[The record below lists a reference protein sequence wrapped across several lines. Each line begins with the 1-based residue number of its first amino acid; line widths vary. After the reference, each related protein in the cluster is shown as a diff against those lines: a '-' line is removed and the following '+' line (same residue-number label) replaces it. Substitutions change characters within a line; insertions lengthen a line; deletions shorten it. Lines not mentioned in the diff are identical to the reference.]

1 MKKKLFTIAGALLLM
16 AFIGGGIY
24 LNSLLPIITGYAA
37 KNLASAVF
45 VSGRQAAE
53 VEALDLNFSLIRYV
67 SNTVDDEHKTVTS
80 RFLWG
85 ESTAAYREGYGVT
98 LLRGVNASTWQQ
110 QAFPLPPDTAATK
123 PLPRGD
129 SAFSARLEPIAKAF
143 VDDRTY
149 GGHPFAFMVLHNGG
163 VVSERYDK
171 GIGPDTKLLC
181 WSVTK
186 SFVNALVGIMVKD
199 AEVSMDFYMNKLGFE
214 LVGGFE
220 TDRTK
225 FGEMLGNIEIR
236 DEAEL
241 EDFCKANHVDA
252 AFLCIPR
259 QSVEQ
264 TLERL
269 YKLGIKCFW
278 NFSHFD
284 ISAKYSDAVV
294 ENVHLS
300 DNLMTLCYRMT
311 NRESE

>member
-129 SAFSARLEPIAKAF
+129 SALAQDWSPSPR
-143 VDDRTY
+143 
-149 GGHPFAFMVLHNGG
+149 H
-163 VVSERYDK
+163 
-171 GIGPDTKLLC
+171 LLTTAHTAATPLPSWC
-181 WSVTK
+181 C
-186 SFVNALVGIMVKD
+186 IMV
-199 AEVSMDFYMNKLGFE
+199 V
-214 LVGGFE
+214 
-220 TDRTK
+220 
-225 FGEMLGNIEIR
+225 
-236 DEAEL
+236 
-241 EDFCKANHVDA
+241 
-252 AFLCIPR
+252 
-259 QSVEQ
+259 
-264 TLERL
+264 
-269 YKLGIKCFW
+269 W
-278 NFSHFD
+278 
-284 ISAKYSDAVV
+284 
-294 ENVHLS
+294 
-300 DNLMTLCYRMT
+300 
-311 NRESE
+311 